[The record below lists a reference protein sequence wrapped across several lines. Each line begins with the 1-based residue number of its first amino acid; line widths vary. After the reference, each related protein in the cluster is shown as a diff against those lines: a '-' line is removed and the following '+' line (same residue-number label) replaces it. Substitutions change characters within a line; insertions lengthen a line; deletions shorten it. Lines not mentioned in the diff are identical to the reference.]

1 MSKKNISGNAKRA
14 AYEKKQEK
22 QGERI
27 VKWIIGVLIV
37 LALAYAAYSVY
48 IVSF

>member
-1 MSKKNISGNAKRA
+1 MSKNNLGNAKRA

-22 QGERI
+22 QGESI
-27 VKWIIGVLIV
+27 IKWIIGILIV